1 MERGRPLSWT
11 QSQELSGSKENF
23 SKASQQ
29 TPSSTSLAK
38 SGSHAHPEL
47 IIGQSEEATMISLDS
62 SGFPLPSGLRLM
74 NT

>member
-11 QSQELSGSKENF
+11 QSQELSGSKEN

-62 SGFPLPSGLRLM
+62 SGFPLPSGLRLV